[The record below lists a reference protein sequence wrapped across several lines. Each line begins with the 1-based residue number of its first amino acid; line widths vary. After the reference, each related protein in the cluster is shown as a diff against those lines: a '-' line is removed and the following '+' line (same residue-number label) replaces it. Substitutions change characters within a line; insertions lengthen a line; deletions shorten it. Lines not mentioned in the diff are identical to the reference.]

1 MENPV
6 TVAQALRHA
15 RHDFLNELQLI
26 QMKLDLG
33 RGQEVQS
40 IIRSHAEAAVQ
51 LNNLSALGMP
61 ATENW
66 LLTAELR
73 FPEFRFHLACH
84 AGKGAGAKD
93 AAFAEWLE
101 RFFDGLEP
109 RTDVA
114 ADPRCRTELNE
125 QQSVFEIALELTG
138 HRHEFEMP
146 EVPGLLARKEIAADN
161 TKIIVSAKMEG

>member
-40 IIRSHAEAAVQ
+40 IIRSYAEAAVQ
-51 LNNLSALGMP
+51 LNRLSALGMP

-66 LLTAELR
+66 LLTAEWR
-73 FPEFRFHLACH
+73 FPEFRFQLACL
-84 AGKGAGAKD
+84 AETGAGTKD
-93 AAFAEWLE
+93 AAFAQWLE
-101 RFFDGLEP
+101 RFFNGLEP
-109 RTDVA
+109 QMDA
-114 ADPRCRTELNE
+114 AAESSCRTELTE
-125 QQSVFEIALELTG
+125 QQSVFEIGLALTG
-138 HRHEFEMP
+138 HWHDMELP
-146 EVPGLLARKEIAADN
+146 EVPGLLARKEIAAGN

>member
-1 MENPV
+1 MDNHV

-51 LNNLSALGMP
+51 LGRLAALGMP

-66 LLTAELR
+66 LLTAEWR
-73 FPEFRFHLACH
+73 FPDFRFHLESIAE
-84 AGKGAGAKD
+84 KGAGAKD
-93 AAFAEWLE
+93 AAFAHWLE
-101 RFFDGLEP
+101 SFFKGLEP
-109 RTDVA
+109 RMDIA
-114 ADPRCRTELNE
+114 AATSCRTELNV
-125 QQSVFEIALELTG
+125 QQSVFEISLELDG
-138 HRHEFEMP
+138 HWQDCNLP

-161 TKIIVSAKMEG
+161 TKIVVSAKMEG